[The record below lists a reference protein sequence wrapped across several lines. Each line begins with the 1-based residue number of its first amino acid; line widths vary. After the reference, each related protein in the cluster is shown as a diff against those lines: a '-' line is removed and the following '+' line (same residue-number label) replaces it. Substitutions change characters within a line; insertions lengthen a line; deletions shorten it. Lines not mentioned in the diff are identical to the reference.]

1 LIQKKGENI
10 LLFLIY
16 KNKKFTIME
25 INLNA
30 PKKIVL
36 QEEKSK
42 NITKLTVSRV
52 VDLPKQKVVRCFCEE
67 LDEPI
72 VLWEGAAYDAAG
84 QWTDADV
91 QAKLTAL
98 YNA

>member
-1 LIQKKGENI
+1 MSI
-10 LLFLIY
+10 
-16 KNKKFTIME
+16 T
-25 INLNA
+25 LNS

-42 NITKLTVSRV
+42 TVSTLTVNRV
-52 VDLPKQKVVRCFCEE
+52 VDLPKQKIVRCFIEE
-67 LDEPI
+67 LDDAI

-91 QAKLTAL
+91 EARLTEL
-98 YNA
+98 YNS

>member
-1 LIQKKGENI
+1 MNI
-10 LLFLIY
+10 
-16 KNKKFTIME
+16 T
-25 INLNA
+25 LNS

-42 NITKLTVSRV
+42 TVTSLTVNRV
-52 VDLPKQKVVRCFCEE
+52 VDLPKQKMVRVFIEE
-67 LDEPI
+67 LDDAI
-72 VLWEGAAYDAAG
+72 VIWEGAAYDAAG

-91 QAKLTAL
+91 AARLNEL

>member
-1 LIQKKGENI
+1 MNI
-10 LLFLIY
+10 
-16 KNKKFTIME
+16 T
-25 INLNA
+25 LNS

-42 NITKLTVSRV
+42 TVTSLTVNRV
-52 VDLPKQKVVRCFCEE
+52 VDLPKQKMVRCFIEE
-67 LDEPI
+67 LEEAI

-91 QAKLTAL
+91 EARLTQL
-98 YNA
+98 YNS

>member
-1 LIQKKGENI
+1 MNI
-10 LLFLIY
+10 TLT
-16 KNKKFTIME
+16 N
-25 INLNA
+25 
-30 PKKIVL
+30 PKKVVL

-42 NITKLTVSRV
+42 TITTLTVNRV
-52 VDLPKQKVVRCFCEE
+52 VDLPKQKIVRVFVEE

-84 QWTDADV
+84 QWTDSDV
-91 QAKLTAL
+91 QTRLTAL